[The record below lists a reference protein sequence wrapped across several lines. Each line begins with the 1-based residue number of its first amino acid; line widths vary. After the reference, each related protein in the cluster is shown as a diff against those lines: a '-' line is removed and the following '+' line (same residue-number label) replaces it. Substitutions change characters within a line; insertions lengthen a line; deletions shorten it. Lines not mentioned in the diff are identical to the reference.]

1 MGDDWLIHLVED
13 LKIIFEKVIFEAD
26 TVLTLENK

>member
-26 TVLTLENK
+26 TALTLENK